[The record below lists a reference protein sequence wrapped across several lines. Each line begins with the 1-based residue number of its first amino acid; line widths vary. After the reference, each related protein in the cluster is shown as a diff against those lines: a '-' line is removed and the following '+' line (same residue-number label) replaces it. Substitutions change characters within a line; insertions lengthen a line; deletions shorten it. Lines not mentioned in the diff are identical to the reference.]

1 MLNLDMIGRLEKDYL
16 FVGGMGTAEEFHPLL
31 DTVLSE
37 SGLDLEVS
45 DLGEA
50 PSDNTSFFKAG
61 IPALFLFTHVHPDY
75 HMPSDDASLI
85 NYEGEVK
92 VLKLARA
99 ILDALDSYPK
109 KLTFQD
115 VGGMGMPSDFNDR
128 MMKHYGRIAERRSQ
142 KGRLGI
148 RPDIY
153 TESGLELS
161 SVREDSAAAKAG
173 ILASDLILAID
184 DRKIRKSEDIRRAL
198 AGKLKGTTVT
208 VIVQREGEA
217 IELTAVLE

>member
-1 MLNLDMIGRLEKDYL
+1 
-16 FVGGMGTAEEFHPLL
+16 LL

-198 AGKLKGTTVT
+198 AGKLKG
-208 VIVQREGEA
+208 
-217 IELTAVLE
+217 